1 MRYRGREGETKFVS
15 HTKRE
20 LSKASQFSCHC
31 PFPCHTQTIETTGHT
46 EIVGTTTGKDFFF
59 FKFLWEKREEVLT
72 KERKG
77 VSENS
82 IPKMLETIRESR
94 PPSRFLFGLF
104 FFYSFILIFIILLK
118 FVYGF
123 SGKITLIIIWIVV

>member
-1 MRYRGREGETKFVS
+1 MRYRAREGETEFVS

-20 LSKASQFSCHC
+20 LSKASHHHQFSCHHL
-31 PFPCHTQTIETTGHT
+31 FPYHTQTTATTK
-46 EIVGTTTGKDFFF
+46 VFFF
-59 FKFLWEKREEVLT
+59 LISLRKKREEVLT

-77 VSENS
+77 VSEDS

-104 FFYSFILIFIILLK
+104 FFPFILILIILPK

-123 SGKITLIIIWIVV
+123 SGKITLIII